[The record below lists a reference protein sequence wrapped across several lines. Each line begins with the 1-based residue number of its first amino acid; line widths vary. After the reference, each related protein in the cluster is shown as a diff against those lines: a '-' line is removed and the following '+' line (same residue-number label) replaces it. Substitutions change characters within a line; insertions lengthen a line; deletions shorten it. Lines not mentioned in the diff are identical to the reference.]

1 RLHCGN
7 CFDVYHD
14 TAAFELYPLSLPV
27 ALPIWRIADLNVSA
41 AWRRS
46 AQVCATASASTRR
59 RSAERLRD
67 GEAAA
72 RRRAPRRGRVLIS
85 RPRARVR
92 CARETADEVVG
103 ERLVGRERDARL
115 RRAEARG
122 SDVVGVLGERSAE
135 EVHTDLL
142 AESRVA
148 RDRRAAARVTRHAV

>member
-72 RRRAPRRGRVLIS
+72 RRRAPRRGRVLIRSEEHTSELQS
-85 RPRARVR
+85 REKLVCRLLLEKKKA
-92 CARETADEVVG
+92 CAG
-103 ERLVGRERDARL
+103 PP
-115 RRAEARG
+115 
-122 SDVVGVLGERSAE
+122 
-135 EVHTDLL
+135 
-142 AESRVA
+142 
-148 RDRRAAARVTRHAV
+148 